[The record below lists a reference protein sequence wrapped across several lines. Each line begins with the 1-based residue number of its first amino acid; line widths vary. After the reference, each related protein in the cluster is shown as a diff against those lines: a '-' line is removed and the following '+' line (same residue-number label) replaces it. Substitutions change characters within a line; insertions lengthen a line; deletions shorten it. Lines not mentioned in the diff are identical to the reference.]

1 MHSTISH
8 YRSPINGRIKVM
20 VLNATFNNISAISWR
35 SVYWCMKPEYT
46 EKTIDLPQFTDKL
59 YHIMVYG
66 VRLAMSGIGTRDQP
80 I

>member
-1 MHSTISH
+1 
-8 YRSPINGRIKVM
+8 
-20 VLNATFNNISAISWR
+20 
-35 SVYWCMKPEYT
+35 MKPEYT

-66 VRLAMSGIGTRDQP
+66 VRLAMSGIGTRYQQ